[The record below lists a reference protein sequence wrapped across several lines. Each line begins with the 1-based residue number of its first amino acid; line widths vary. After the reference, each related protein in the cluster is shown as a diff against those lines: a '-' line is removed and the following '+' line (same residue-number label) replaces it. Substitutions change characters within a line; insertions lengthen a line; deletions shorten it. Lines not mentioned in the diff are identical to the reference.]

1 MYVHLCTTRLF
12 FKILIKCSC
21 LQSLPSFLHFRASE
35 VKQKSVINE
44 EESTEAKKRLL
55 QKRKYITQT
64 TGVRKSTSLEQLE
77 TRRNVRHYSDVSR
90 SEHRKTIFIG
100 NNTED
105 DDSSDEELNISD
117 EEEDTTSDTIDARLN
132 NNSFVKFAES
142 VDLQDIISH
151 FNQVKSELSLPET
164 VSSFHEIFDSLFSD
178 LSSQLP
184 HRYTELLRHIHNKS
198 LSKEYK
204 NNLVAS
210 GKQILIIGTIIL

>member
-55 QKRKYITQT
+55 QKRKYVT

-132 NNSFVKFAES
+132 NISFVKFAES

>member
-1 MYVHLCTTRLF
+1 MYVLPCTTRLF
-12 FKILIKCSC
+12 IKILIKCSC

-55 QKRKYITQT
+55 QKRKYIT

-132 NNSFVKFAES
+132 NHSFVKFAES

-210 GKQILIIGTIIL
+210 GKHILIIGKITL